1 MTVLLPAIAPVALI
15 VLLGFIAARRLSWES
30 KTLSQLVVYILSP
43 ALIVNSLYRT
53 TLSSQSTV
61 GLFLGFAIASL
72 LLYLI
77 VWLLGKLLRLQPIL
91 QKTLMATTL
100 CSNAGNLGLPL
111 NTFIYG
117 EAGLE
122 RAVVYLIIAAVF
134 VFTAIPP
141 ILRGDSLKSSFKL
154 IFKLPLIWSIALGLI
169 LRALAVQLPPTL
181 DKGLQQLGMAAIPVA
196 LILLGIQLANT
207 PLRIGVYE
215 LCASGLRLLVAPL
228 ITFGVGRA
236 LQLEGLDLQVL
247 VLQSAMPVA
256 VNSVVLVAEFGGD
269 PSLVARTVVVSTL
282 SSFLTLP
289 LVLWFSGRV

>member
-1 MTVLLPAIAPVALI
+1 MTVLLPAIAPVAFI
-15 VLLGFIAARRLSWES
+15 VLLGFITARRLSWET

-43 ALIVNSLYRT
+43 ALVANSLYRT

-61 GLFLGFAIASL
+61 GLVLGFAIASL
-72 LLYLI
+72 LLYLT

-111 NTFIYG
+111 NAFIYG

-122 RAVVYLIIAAVF
+122 RAVVYLIVAAVF
-134 VFTAIPP
+134 VFTAVPP
-141 ILRGDSLKSSFKL
+141 ILQGESLKSSLKL

-169 LRALAVQLPPTL
+169 LRTLAVQLPPTL